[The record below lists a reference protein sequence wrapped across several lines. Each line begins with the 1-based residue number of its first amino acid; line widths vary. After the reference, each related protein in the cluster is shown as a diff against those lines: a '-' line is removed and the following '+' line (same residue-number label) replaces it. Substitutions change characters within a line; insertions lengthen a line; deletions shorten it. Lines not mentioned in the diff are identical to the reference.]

1 MDIML
6 GEVKREEGAEEAMG
20 AQTGEKVTV
29 NRGYNCDITSFLKY
43 NYSIIIFDV
52 EAQAITTYSDSV
64 FFIECCKS
72 GPPPIRGRHFFSLK
86 YRLWGIKLIAL
97 MQLSNM

>member
-52 EAQAITTYSDSV
+52 EAQAITMYSDSV
-64 FFIECCKS
+64 FFNECCKS
-72 GPPPIRGRHFFSLK
+72 EVHVYI
-86 YRLWGIKLIAL
+86 LIY
-97 MQLSNM
+97 

>member
-52 EAQAITTYSDSV
+52 EAQAITMYSDSV
-64 FFIECCKS
+64 FFNECCKS
-72 GPPPIRGRHFFSLK
+72 GFKARDAYSSLT
-86 YRLWGIKLIAL
+86 YLFTY
-97 MQLSNM
+97 